1 MRASSPQSPRL
12 HLWSGARGVAAAL
25 LFCCAVPA
33 LAVSPGWAE
42 FAGRVAVGPD
52 SLALSDCSGAV
63 ASAEVKNTC
72 EARRA
77 ATGRWRRTW
86 RVLAAGALT
95 LTRRA

>member
-63 ASAEVKNTC
+63 ASAEVKI
-72 EARRA
+72 EKSDFKPVPASA
-77 ATGRWRRTW
+77 AKNGC
-86 RVLAAGALT
+86 
-95 LTRRA
+95 